1 MPAEVCLVASP
12 FMASLIWEHVPVTVQ
27 GVSLAELINMATA
40 APPIAVPALRAK
52 AFLNPDHV
60 TGLSALLIS
69 CRHGRQHHPMMS
81 QDQHTQA

>member
-1 MPAEVCLVASP
+1 MPAEVYLLFSP
-12 FMASLIWEHVPVTVQ
+12 FMASLMCEHVPVTVQ
-27 GVSLAELINMATA
+27 GVSLAKLMYMATA

-69 CRHGRQHHPMMS
+69 CRRGRQHH
-81 QDQHTQA
+81 